1 MKNHKIKISL
11 DSPEGPK
18 DGTNNTGINFMI
30 FTLILMDNSVGLLG
44 TLSDNGRPNCP
55 KVVLGTLDNN
65 DNKEPPS

>member
-1 MKNHKIKISL
+1 
-11 DSPEGPK
+11 
-18 DGTNNTGINFMI
+18 
-30 FTLILMDNSVGLLG
+30 MDNSVGLLG